1 VTAYRAALVE
11 RFTNARI
18 RHTLAQIAADG
29 SQKLPIRVLPV
40 LRGERA
46 AGRMPA
52 GAVRIVA
59 AWIGHLRG
67 SGAPV
72 NDVGAAPY
80 QERARSAG
88 DVLALL
94 APDLADDADLVTAV
108 DAAAGRRDTLAS

>member
-1 VTAYRAALVE
+1 
-11 RFTNARI
+11 
-18 RHTLAQIAADG
+18 
-29 SQKLPIRVLPV
+29 
-40 LRGERA
+40 
-46 AGRMPA
+46 
-52 GAVRIVA
+52 
-59 AWIGHLRG
+59 
-67 SGAPV
+67 V